1 MSANAVYIV
10 TVSLLIALAGLGF
23 WIARQSLGL
32 GSMNFFQNRQ
42 RRLGL
47 VESAA
52 LDGRRR
58 LLLVRRDNV
67 QHLILTGG
75 PVDVVVETG
84 IQAPVQILNGY
95 ADAYAEP
102 GNQRQ
107 RDDPADYSADTIPLI
122 IQSEQRN

>member
-10 TVSLLIALAGLGF
+10 TICLMIGLAALGF

-84 IQAPVQILNGY
+84 IKAPVQTLNGY
-95 ADAYAEP
+95 ADAYADPSGQSDREDLP
-102 GNQRQ
+102 GYTT
-107 RDDPADYSADTIPLI
+107 DGVPI
-122 IQSEQRN
+122 ILQSEQRN